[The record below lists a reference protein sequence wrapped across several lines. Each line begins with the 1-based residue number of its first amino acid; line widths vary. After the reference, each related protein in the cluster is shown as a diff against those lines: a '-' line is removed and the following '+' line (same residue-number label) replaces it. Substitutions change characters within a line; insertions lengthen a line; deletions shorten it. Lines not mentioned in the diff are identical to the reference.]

1 MLKSAAAEA
10 GVSARLIAVADLTP
24 NPRNAR
30 THPPEQVAQIVASI
44 REFGFTQPILADMDD
59 DGLIVAGHGR
69 RLAVLELIAADEPI
83 KLPNGRHL
91 PKGTVPVIDCAGWT
105 QAQRRAYT
113 LADNQIA
120 LTSGWDDE
128 LLKLEVEFLSDEGF
142 DLALTG
148 FDAKVIEK
156 MLADP
161 GDDGPENPR
170 PKLAERFGIPPFSVL
185 NAREGWWQERKRL
198 WLALGIQSEVGRGEN
213 LLRFSDTINEPDPK
227 KRKAKNGKR
236 KAATFGQDLMR
247 GEHVVGQ
254 TQDLRTGLT
263 HRTTTDPYRAPG
275 EEATGAPQS
284 GTSIFDPVL
293 CELAYRWFCPPRGV
307 ILDPFAGGSVRG
319 IVASELSRQYVG
331 CELRV
336 EQVEANRAQAAKICN
351 DALPIW
357 NVGDSRRIAQH
368 CAGVEADFVFSCPP
382 YADLEVY
389 SDDPADLSTLAY
401 AEFRSAY
408 FEIIAATCAMLKPD
422 RFAAFVVGEVRDKR
436 GNYYGFVPDT
446 IEAFRRAGLE
456 FYNEAILVTAAGS
469 LPIRAGKQF
478 EATRKLGKT
487 HQNILVFVKGDPKKA
502 VEAIG
507 DVEFGDIGAREEP
520 TSAEWGEML

>member
-59 DGLIVAGHGR
+59 DGMIVAGHGR

-83 KLPNGRHL
+83 KLPSGRHL
-91 PKGTVPVIDCAGWT
+91 PKGMVPVIDCAGWT

-148 FDAKVIEK
+148 FDEKAIEK

-161 GDDGPENPR
+161 GDGEPENPR

-227 KRKAKNGKR
+227 KRKAK
-236 KAATFGQDLMR
+236 AAAA
-247 GEHVVGQ
+247 Q
-254 TQDLRTGLT
+254 TEDLRTGLT

-275 EEATGAPQS
+275 EEATSAPQT

-293 CELAYRWFCPPRGV
+293 CELAYRWFCPPEGV

-319 IVASELSRQYVG
+319 IVASELTRQYVG
-331 CELRV
+331 CELRA
-336 EQVEANRAQAAKICN
+336 EQVEANRAQAAKICS
-351 DALPIW
+351 DTLPIW
-357 NVGDSRRIAQH
+357 NVGDSRRIAEH

-408 FEIIAATCAMLKPD
+408 FEIIGATCAMLKPD

-446 IEAFRRAGLE
+446 IEGFRRAGLE

-487 HQNILVFVKGDPKKA
+487 HQQVLVFLKGDAKRA

-507 DVEFGDIGAREEP
+507 DVEFGDIELGDKGDAA
-520 TSAEWGEML
+520 AEQWGEKL